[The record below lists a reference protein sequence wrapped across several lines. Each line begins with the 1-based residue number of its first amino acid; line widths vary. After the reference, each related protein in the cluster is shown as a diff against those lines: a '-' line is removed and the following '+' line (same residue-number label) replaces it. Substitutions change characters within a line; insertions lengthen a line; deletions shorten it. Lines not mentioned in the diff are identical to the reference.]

1 MSTFTLPGGT
11 LKLVVGTW
19 ETRGLYEVW
28 RCELEKRC
36 RIEWDMPHPDWE
48 LYQITSGAVRFQV
61 LNEEFVARAGE
72 LVRIPPY
79 TRHKLEVLE
88 PTTVIHDM
96 GCQIRLLS
104 LLEDYEA
111 IQTRDPEMLEDP
123 AARAAF
129 LEKYNCF
136 VTYFGL

>member
-1 MSTFTLPGGT
+1 M
-11 LKLVVGTW
+11 
-19 ETRGLYEVW
+19 W
-28 RCELEKRC
+28 RCELEKGC
-36 RIEWDMPHPDWE
+36 RIEWDMPLPDWE